1 MYKYMYTYTY
11 LNVYILYLYTH
22 IHVIYV
28 YILPMYSEVLYYENN
43 FDKPIWTSL
52 KTLDG
57 WTRWIKTRTG
67 KRLTNVQMEG
77 PADRWKTELKSWH
90 GWIKMDQNGSKWIK
104 WRDPLILDSEHLSEY
119 VITPQKLDSKTLILS
134 SETISVQN
142 LCWLIIVDYTT
153 QSTGWFTGIS
163 LLDFWCIMVQM
174 YYPSWGCVHNPINWL
189 VGGLHYPSY
198 LGPIGDE
205 FIQSTD
211 QIIGLTKKGKS
222 TGNHRSS
229 HEDHG
234 MFL

>member
-1 MYKYMYTYTY
+1 MDQDTDWKKANKRSNGGTRGP
-11 LNVYILYLYTH
+11 L
-22 IHVIYV
+22 
-28 YILPMYSEVLYYENN
+28 ENWAE
-43 FDKPIWTSL
+43 K
-52 KTLDG
+52 
-57 WTRWIKTRTG
+57 
-67 KRLTNVQMEG
+67 LTWMDQNG
-77 PADRWKTELKSWH
+77 SK
-90 GWIKMDQNGSKWIK
+90 WIKMDQNGSKWIK